1 MGRPAKTKPELR
13 SIEPSASQVLANR
26 IWDGQSP
33 DLPVSERVNRIVNAL
48 KARGF
53 DLDITL
59 PDAER
64 YINEAKAN

>member
-1 MGRPAKTKPELR
+1 MAKAAKTKHELR
-13 SIEPSASQVLANR
+13 SVEPSASQELANR

-33 DLPVSERVNRIVNAL
+33 DLPISERVNRIINAL